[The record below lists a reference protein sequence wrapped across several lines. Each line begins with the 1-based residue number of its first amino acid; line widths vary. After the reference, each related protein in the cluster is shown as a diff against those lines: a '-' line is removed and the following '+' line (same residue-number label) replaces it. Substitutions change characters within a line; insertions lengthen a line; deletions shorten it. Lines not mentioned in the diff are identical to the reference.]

1 MRTGLFLGGALA
13 LGALTRCAPHQTAT
27 TGASATP
34 LRTPP
39 ATPSPDLDDLPWP
52 EARAIVATTTVP
64 SFPDR
69 FFIVTNPPYLAS
81 ADGKADSTQ
90 AFRRAIQDC
99 SGSGGGHVI
108 LPAGIYSLG
117 AVHLLDGVDLH
128 LDRGA
133 TLMFSGNVT
142 DYPLVLTRY
151 AGIECVNHSS
161 MVYAYRQTNI
171 ALTGEGVLDASQ
183 TISWNVGGDLPHV
196 LEPLVSAGVPP
207 EKRIV
212 PEHGSLRSAFVEPYG
227 CTNVLIQGVTL
238 RQSQFWQ
245 VHPTLCINVTID
257 SVTTGNT
264 TQWNTDSCNP
274 DSCDSVVIK
283 NCSFDGDD
291 DTIAIKSGRDDDGRR
306 VNTPCQNIV
315 IYRCRVQGRGG
326 GIACGSDM
334 TGGVRNVFAYGLQTY
349 GRSTINML
357 SIKSNTRRGGYVTN
371 INLHTIRGDRL
382 SGPWLAA
389 RMNYEGQTGSYP
401 PMFAHWTITK
411 VTGDSDPM
419 VLDLQGMPANEIRNV
434 VLEDATFTNIASQ
447 RNVYHDLVGLTL
459 RDVTINGVPST
470 S

>member
-1 MRTGLFLGGALA
+1 
-13 LGALTRCAPHQTAT
+13 
-27 TGASATP
+27 
-34 LRTPP
+34 
-39 ATPSPDLDDLPWP
+39 
-52 EARAIVATTTVP
+52 VAATTVP

-81 ADGKADSTQ
+81 SDGRADSTQ

-99 SGSGGGHVI
+99 SASGGGHVI
-108 LPAGIYSLG
+108 VPAGVYSLG
-117 AVHLLDGVDLH
+117 AVHLRDGVDLH
-128 LDRGA
+128 VDRGA

-142 DYPLVLTRY
+142 DYPLVRTRY

-183 TISWNVGGDLPHV
+183 TTAWNVGGDLPHV
-196 LEPLVSAGVPP
+196 LEPLVFARVPP

-212 PEHGSLRSAFVEPYG
+212 PEHGSLRSSFVEPYG

-245 VHPTLCINVTID
+245 VHPTLCRNVTID

-264 TQWNTDSCNP
+264 TKWNTDSCNP

-291 DTIAIKSGRDDDGRR
+291 DSIAIKSGRDDDGRR

-349 GRSTINML
+349 GRSTVNML
-357 SIKSNTRRGGYVTN
+357 SIKSNPGRGGYVTN
-371 INLHTIRGDRL
+371 INLHDSRADGLT
-382 SGPWLAA
+382 GPWLAA
-389 RMNYEGQTGSYP
+389 RMDYETQSGSHP
-401 PMFAHWTITK
+401 PLFANWTITD

-419 VLDLQGMPANEIRNV
+419 ILDLRGSPGNEIRNV
-434 VLEDATFTNIASQ
+434 VLEGASFTNIASRQ
-447 RNVYHDLVGLTL
+447 NVYDHVIGLAL
-459 RDVTINGVPST
+459 RNVTINGSSVT
-470 S
+470 T

>member
-1 MRTGLFLGGALA
+1 MGGLTQCGP
-13 LGALTRCAPHQTAT
+13 RQTFT
-27 TGASATP
+27 PRLSATP
-34 LRTPP
+34 LRTLP
-39 ATPSPDLDDLPWP
+39 ATPSPTLDDLPWP

-64 SFPDR
+64 VFPDR
-69 FFIVTNPPYLAS
+69 FFTVTNPPYLAG
-81 ADGKADSTQ
+81 ADAKGDSTQ
-90 AFRRAIQDC
+90 AFSRAIQDC
-99 SGSGGGHVI
+99 SSGGGGHVI
-108 LPAGIYSLG
+108 VPPGTYSLG
-117 AVHLLDGVDLH
+117 AVQLLDGVDLH
-128 LDRGA
+128 LERGA
-133 TLMFSGNVT
+133 TLMFSGNVS

-183 TISWNVGGDLPHV
+183 TMSWNVGGDLYRV

-212 PEHGSLRSAFVEPYG
+212 PEHGTLRSSFVEPYG

-245 VHPTLCINVTID
+245 VHPTLCRNVTID
-257 SVTTGNT
+257 SVTTGNINK
-264 TQWNTDSCNP
+264 WNTDSCNP

-326 GIACGSDM
+326 AIACGSDM

-349 GRSTINML
+349 GRSTVNML
-357 SIKSNTRRGGYVTN
+357 SVKSNTRRGGYVTN
-371 INLHTIRGDRL
+371 INLHDIRGDGL
-382 SGPWLAA
+382 SGPWLTA
-389 RMNYEGQTGSYP
+389 RMDYEAQSGSYP
-401 PMFAHWTITK
+401 PWFAHWTITD

-419 VLDLQGMPANEIRNV
+419 VIDLRGMPGNEIRDIV
-434 VLEDATFTNIASQ
+434 VEGASFTNIASRQ
-447 RNVYHDLVGLTL
+447 NVYRDVVGATL
-459 RDVTINGVPST
+459 RNVTINGVHVT